1 MTKAEY
7 LRAAKDWDPHTLAP
21 KRTLEERQQ
30 AKEYF
35 LSDMLDTDD
44 ATQAQIDKDI
54 DEMLE
59 RIYSAR
65 SWVNTGDHTG
75 EGSDAA

>member
-7 LRAAKDWDPHTLAP
+7 LKAVEDWDPHTPPP
-21 KRTLEERQQ
+21 KLTPEERQQ

-44 ATQAQIDKDI
+44 ATQAEIDKDI
-54 DEMLE
+54 DEMLD

-65 SWVNTGDHTG
+65 SWINTGNHTD
-75 EGSDAA
+75 EGSDVA

>member
-7 LRAAKDWDPHTLAP
+7 LKTVEAWDPRTTPP
-21 KRTLEERQQ
+21 KLTLEERQQ

-44 ATQAQIDKDI
+44 ATQSEIDKDI

-65 SWVNTGDHTG
+65 SWVNTGNHAG
-75 EGSDAA
+75 KGSDAA

>member
-1 MTKAEY
+1 MTKSEY
-7 LRAAKDWDPHTLAP
+7 LKAVAEWDPRTLPP
-21 KRTLEERQQ
+21 KRTPEERLQ
-30 AKEYF
+30 AMEYF

-44 ATQAQIDKDI
+44 TTQAEIDKDI

-59 RIYSAR
+59 RIYNAR
-65 SWVNTGDHTG
+65 SWVNTDSHTG